1 MVNYGIAILL
11 LPLIAFVVQIF
22 VGKRLPRN
30 GDWVSVGA
38 VALTLCMSLA
48 MFGVMLVK
56 YDPEFSVDETWTWFD
71 LGALEVQ
78 MGILIDNVTIVML
91 LVVSLVSTL
100 VHVYSTAYMEG
111 DVRYSRYFAFLSLF
125 TFSMNGIVLA
135 NNLLGIYIFWELVG
149 LSSYLLIGHWFEK
162 DSASDAAKKAFLVN
176 SVGDIGMFMSLKH
189 I

>member
-56 YDPEFSVDETWTWFD
+56 YDPEFS
-71 LGALEVQ
+71 
-78 MGILIDNVTIVML
+78 
-91 LVVSLVSTL
+91 
-100 VHVYSTAYMEG
+100 
-111 DVRYSRYFAFLSLF
+111 
-125 TFSMNGIVLA
+125 
-135 NNLLGIYIFWELVG
+135 
-149 LSSYLLIGHWFEK
+149 
-162 DSASDAAKKAFLVN
+162 
-176 SVGDIGMFMSLKH
+176 
-189 I
+189 